1 VVGVQRKPRVMVS
14 RAGLPGRGVEL
25 LAERCEV
32 IEWGEQAP
40 PTAEELATL
49 VKGCDGALVLGTD
62 LVGPALL
69 DAAGADLRV
78 VALASMGFDAVDR
91 EAAREHEV
99 VVTHTPHVLA
109 ETTADIAM
117 SLMLM
122 SRRRLGA
129 AIDSMRR
136 GEWRTFQMD
145 GFLGLDVHGAT
156 LGLIGYGQIAHA
168 VAKRA
173 AAFGMNVQ
181 HHDPGKPGDSVSR
194 SAELEELLR
203 TSDIVSL
210 HVPLTPHTRNLIGA
224 RELAMM
230 KPTATLV
237 NTSRGGVVD
246 EGALLGALRT
256 GRLHSAGL
264 DVMVDE
270 PRSEPTDPLFGV
282 PNLVVLPHVGSATEA
297 TRAAMVELAARNVLA
312 VLDGFEA
319 MTPVPGTPATHG
331 RGRPEAR

>member
-1 VVGVQRKPRVMVS
+1 MVSVGRRPRVMVS
-14 RAGLPGRGVEL
+14 RAGLPGRGLEL

-32 IEWGEQAP
+32 VEWDEQAP
-40 PTAEELATL
+40 PTTAELHRLA
-49 VKGCDGALVLGTD
+49 KDCDGALVLGTD
-62 LVGPALL
+62 LVDSALL
-69 DAAGADLRV
+69 NAAGADLRV

-91 EAAREHEV
+91 EAAREHKV

-109 ETTADIAM
+109 ETTADIAL

-129 AIDSMRR
+129 TIDSMRR

-173 AAFGMNVQ
+173 VGFGMNVQ
-181 HHDPGKPGDSVSR
+181 HHNPGKPSDSLSR
-194 SAELEELLR
+194 SVELEELLR

-210 HVPLTPHTRNLIGA
+210 HVPLTPLTRNLIGA

-246 EGALLGALRT
+246 ESALLGALRT

-270 PRSEPTDPLFGV
+270 PRCEPTDPLFGV

-319 MTPVPGTPATHG
+319 MTPVPGTPATHD
-331 RGRPEAR
+331 RGRPTAR